1 MGNLAITP
9 KQRGIFKV
17 KEKPL
22 EATHY
27 SPSMDAYFHSDGACF
42 VYTDDCQWIEYIGQV
57 KDLIEV

>member
-1 MGNLAITP
+1 M
-9 KQRGIFKV
+9 

-27 SPSMDAYFHSDGACF
+27 SPSMDAYFHFDNACF

-57 KDLIEV
+57 KDLVEV